1 MHLVSK
7 FNKAIGNTYNLV
19 NILCLLLFIWRD
31 IHERYLSLK
40 DVDDEQSNLAAKINN
55 LEKVTKTEKQ
65 FFK

>member
-40 DVDDEQSNLAAKINN
+40 GVDDEQSNLAAKINN
-55 LEKVTKTEKQ
+55 LEKSDKNWKTV
-65 FFK
+65 F

>member
-31 IHERYLSLK
+31 IHERYLSLN

>member
-31 IHERYLSLK
+31 IHEMYLSLK
-40 DVDDEQSNLAAKINN
+40 GVDDEQSNLAAKINN
-55 LEKVTKTEKQ
+55 LEKSDKNWKTV
-65 FFK
+65 F